1 MSGILLADQ
10 LLCCLYYCLLYL
22 MNINIILRT
31 VLSRSYRDLPNMFL
45 LFSALLVHH
54 HCPLHPIPHHIA
66 PLWMFGLV
74 NVVGLKSCVE
84 CNYICHNISF
94 RELKYSSL
102 KQVGVKSEE
111 DNVGGNYSFIPF
123 VT

>member
-1 MSGILLADQ
+1 
-10 LLCCLYYCLLYL
+10 

-31 VLSRSYRDLPNMFL
+31 VLSRSYGDLPNMFL

-54 HCPLHPIPHHIA
+54 HCPPHPIPHHIA

-74 NVVGLKSCVE
+74 NVVRLKSCVE

-94 RELKYSSL
+94 RELKIL
-102 KQVGVKSEE
+102 LFEA
-111 DNVGGNYSFIPF
+111 GGGEK
-123 VT
+123 